1 MVRFFTSLVV
11 TVVIMTMIVIAW
23 TPIAKGGQ
31 PPPVFL
37 TCADYCNDQIVCQCA
52 KILGGSLRLTQC
64 NNDSTCEDTCS
75 SFDCGTQC
83 ICTPDPACK
92 LWEKDVVSQSFPVL
106 FPNAENCFYD

>member
-1 MVRFFTSLVV
+1 MKRYFTSLMIAVV
-11 TVVIMTMIVIAW
+11 MATIVVIAW
-23 TPIAKGGQ
+23 APPAKSQVNGDGGCLDFCKEQ
-31 PPPVFL
+31 AI
-37 TCADYCNDQIVCQCA
+37 CACA

-92 LWEKDVVSQSFPVL
+92 LWEKDVVSQSFPPEPPFAQNC
-106 FPNAENCFYD
+106 FPNG